1 MRDAPAA
8 VRFKLKSIKNIFRP
22 EWIGAI
28 PLDESDPAAGNLD
41 ADLLFDYFEEN
52 FPKYC
57 EIMLGKPC
65 PDAKGSSV
73 NKGLSGIRGLLYF

>member
-1 MRDAPAA
+1 MCY
-8 VRFKLKSIKNIFRP
+8 RFLRNPSELKSIKNIFRP

-57 EIMLGKPC
+57 EIMLGRPC
-65 PDAKGSSV
+65 PDAKGKLGPGRY
-73 NKGLSGIRGLLYF
+73 KGF